1 MSLCTISVSHLPF
14 ALILHEL
21 SFLDFSTGSSSSS
34 PLESIF
40 LNRFSASFLFFADHL
55 SAIFCL
61 QCACKK

>member
-1 MSLCTISVSHLPF
+1 MQIPFTKLAQLTDEFVHNLCIPSPF
-14 ALILHEL
+14 C
-21 SFLDFSTGSSSSS
+21 SSSS